1 MRALTETT
9 FTEAVQGSKIPAI
22 VKFEGPGCTPCKV
35 MVPVV
40 AALEKEL
47 GSRAAFFSV
56 SVEDAPRVAE
66 RNAVNTLPTIIIYAI
81 GGKSALGVL
90 VGATSLSR
98 LRKVVEEALAK
109 SK

>member
-1 MRALTETT
+1 MTVVLAPVFLALQLPIVGIVDD
-9 FTEAVQGSKIPAI
+9 APA
-22 VKFEGPGCTPCKV
+22 PC
-35 MVPVV
+35 
-40 AALEKEL
+40 ATL
-47 GSRAAFFSV
+47 GKRHNAPAFFSV

-109 SK
+109 SRP

>member
-1 MRALTETT
+1 MRALTEAT
-9 FTEAVQGSKIPAI
+9 FSEAVQGSKVPAI
-22 VKFEGPGCTPCKV
+22 VKFEGPHCAPCKA
-35 MVPVV
+35 MAPVV

-47 GSRAAFFSV
+47 GGRAAFFSV

-66 RNAVNTLPTIIIYAI
+66 RNSVNTLPTIIIFAV
-81 GGKSALGVL
+81 GGKYALGVL